1 MVGPLLQSGANPI
14 LPVHLAAGGGANPLG
29 MDSNSIFFPKFQ
41 EFSMDPKMSMQILHW
56 QGKPATTSLSIN
68 APKPL
73 SWGYQPIILANFP
86 QKLHENRKKNWT
98 ERDA

>member
-1 MVGPLLQSGANPI
+1 
-14 LPVHLAAGGGANPLG
+14 
-29 MDSNSIFFPKFQ
+29 
-41 EFSMDPKMSMQILHW
+41 MDPKMSMQILHW
-56 QGKPATTSLSIN
+56 QGEPATTLLSIN

-73 SWGYQPIILANFP
+73 SWGYQPIILANIP